1 MTAHGPAPWGSG
13 SKILCASFSD
23 EHQPPPPRTLIV
35 LLDQIDANGFILPGL
50 GIDPHFEADGLI
62 ADDFIAF
69 TQCRHVEENVDATI
83 VWFNETKAFFVIEHL
98 NFTGWHAVPQFL

>member
-1 MTAHGPAPWGSG
+1 MRTRASRSISPTADRLSLH
-13 SKILCASFSD
+13 
-23 EHQPPPPRTLIV
+23 
-35 LLDQIDANGFILPGL
+35 QIDAYRFTFSGL
-50 GIDPHFEADGLI
+50 GVDPHFEADGLI

-98 NFTGWHAVPQFL
+98 NFAGWHAVPQFLRTNPLLADIR